1 MAGCISSNGQTHPER
16 DSVASSFAP
25 VVLPN
30 TETRYLY
37 SDSVGITYKLYMS
50 IPKSYIDGNASYP
63 VVYML
68 DADYSF
74 AIARNI
80 VEHLTDRD
88 DLPEMILVGIAY
100 DGPLRYRLNR
110 TRDYTPTFV
119 PDDGYGPEY
128 QKHSGGGPDFRAFIK
143 NELIPFM
150 DANYRTR
157 DERTFVGHSYGGLF
171 GSWVMFT
178 EPELFDHYILVSPSL
193 WYDNRLIFRL
203 ESEYASKH
211 KQLSAKVYFTVGS
224 HEWNSRRN
232 MVTDLRDFTTQ
243 VRAHAYSELKIAMK
257 VMEDETHNSVFP
269 AGLSDGLRYLY
280 PDE

>member
-1 MAGCISSNGQTHPER
+1 
-16 DSVASSFAP
+16 
-25 VVLPN
+25 
-30 TETRYLY
+30 
-37 SDSVGITYKLYMS
+37 
-50 IPKSYIDGNASYP
+50 
-63 VVYML
+63 ML